1 MAELS
6 SMARPYAKA
15 AFEHALAS
23 SALGEWSQM
32 LATAA
37 AVASQEAVA
46 KLLSSPAI
54 TSEQQAQK
62 FIDVCGDALNAGGEN
77 FIRILAENK
86 RLALLPLISEL
97 FDAHKAVQEKSVD
110 VELTTAFALDSES
123 EQHLADVLSKK
134 LQRQVKVSSH
144 EDRSLLGGVVVRTG
158 DLVID
163 GSVRGR
169 LAKLAEAVN
178 S

>member
-6 SMARPYAKA
+6 TTARPYAKA

-23 SALGEWSQM
+23 SALADWSKM
-32 LATAA
+32 LMTAA
-37 AVASQEAVA
+37 AVAQESEVQ
-46 KLLSSPAI
+46 KVLNTPAM
-54 TSEQQAQK
+54 TTAQQAQT
-62 FIDVCGDALNAGGEN
+62 FIDICAETFNAGGKN
-77 FIRILAENK
+77 FIKILAENK
-86 RLALLPLISEL
+86 RLSLLPTISEL
-97 FDAHKAVQEKSVD
+97 FEAHKAIQEKTVD

-123 EQHLADVLSKK
+123 EKRLAEVLSKK
-134 LQRQVKVSSH
+134 LAREVNVHSH
-144 EDRSLLGGVVVRTG
+144 VDAQLLGGVVIRAG

-169 LAKLAEAVN
+169 LAKLAEALN

>member
-6 SMARPYAKA
+6 TMARPYAKA
-15 AFEHALAS
+15 AFEYALAS
-23 SALGEWSQM
+23 SALADWSKM

-37 AVASQEAVA
+37 AVASEPSVGRM
-46 KLLSSPAI
+46 LSSPA
-54 TSEQQAQK
+54 TTTAVQAQS

-77 FIRILAENK
+77 FIKILAENK
-86 RLALLPLISEL
+86 RLSLLPLISEL
-97 FDAHKAVQEKSVD
+97 FEAQKAIQEQTVD
-110 VELTTAFALDSES
+110 VELTTALALDAES
-123 EQHLADVLSKK
+123 EKALAEKLRIKLKRDVRIHS
-134 LQRQVKVSSH
+134 QV
-144 EDRSLLGGVVVRTG
+144 DAQLLGGVVVRAG

-169 LAKLAEAVN
+169 LAKLAEALN

>member
-1 MAELS
+1 M
-6 SMARPYAKA
+6 
-15 AFEHALAS
+15 
-23 SALGEWSQM
+23 
-32 LATAA
+32 
-37 AVASQEAVA
+37 
-46 KLLSSPAI
+46 
-54 TSEQQAQK
+54 
-62 FIDVCGDALNAGGEN
+62 
-77 FIRILAENK
+77 
-86 RLALLPLISEL
+86 
-97 FDAHKAVQEKSVD
+97 D

-123 EQHLADVLSKK
+123 EQRLADVLSKK